1 MFKVNNK
8 KKKNVTEV
16 VLVFL
21 LLSLNKFYTLFS
33 ISIIHFEQVNV
44 NWEVSC
50 RFLYYQIDF

>member
-1 MFKVNNK
+1 MLKVNNK